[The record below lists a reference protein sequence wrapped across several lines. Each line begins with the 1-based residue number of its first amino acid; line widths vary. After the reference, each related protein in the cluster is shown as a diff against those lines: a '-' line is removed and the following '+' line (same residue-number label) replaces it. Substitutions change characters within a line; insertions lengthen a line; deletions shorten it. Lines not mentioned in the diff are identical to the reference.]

1 MADWNA
7 RWQGMMTDLERQRDE
22 LKLKLH
28 LARADGRDEW
38 DRLEQKLG
46 ELRLRAEAARSE
58 AGSAAADVG
67 AAAERLATEVREA
80 LDRVRKTL

>member
-1 MADWNA
+1 MDWRA
-7 RWQGMMTDLERQRDE
+7 RLRDVISDLERQRDE

-38 DRLEQKLG
+38 ARVDEKLG
-46 ELRLRAEAARSE
+46 QLRLRVESAGSE
-58 AGSAAADVG
+58 ARGAMKDVATAAD
-67 AAAERLATEVREA
+67 RLADEIRQG

>member
-1 MADWNA
+1 MTDWNA
-7 RWQGMMTDLERQRDE
+7 RWQDMMSDFERQRDE

-38 DRLEQKLG
+38 NRLEQKLG
-46 ELRLRAEAARSE
+46 ELRLRAQAARSE
-58 AGSAAADVG
+58 AGSAAADIG
-67 AAAERLATEVREA
+67 SAAERLAAEVREA